1 MELTNIEAVQILKGI
16 ELAAI
21 QLQTLAKEVGSHDQQ
36 FTEVQAQLNQI
47 KLDLALLTA
56 SKSRS
61 DLSIAVLP
69 DYFKKTDA
77 VYDGFKRMESKIDGI
92 IVQAWGGFLAA
103 IAISGITLFFTSQ
116 RPVKAELLN
125 PTDTQKILC
134 LSKLNRS

>member
-69 DYFKKTDA
+69 DYFKKTDV